1 MSGHSK
7 WANIKRRKGAQ
18 DAVKSKIFT
27 KLIRELTVAARQ
39 GGSGDPATNS
49 RLRLAVDRALAQNMS
64 RDTIDRAIK
73 RGVGGE
79 DGCNMEE
86 VRYEGYAPGGVALVV
101 DCMTDNRNRTVSEVR
116 QAFTKHGGNL
126 GMDGSVAYLF
136 KRVGLFCFAPGSDE
150 NKIMQVAL
158 DSGAEDVT
166 THDDGSIEVLAA
178 VEDFAKVKA
187 AIDQSH
193 LKPEMAEITMIAAIQ
208 VPLDKTNAEKVMRL
222 IDALD
227 ELDDV
232 QQVYSNANMPD
243 DILV

>member
-27 KLIRELTVAARQ
+27 KLIRELTVAARH
-39 GGSGDPATNS
+39 GGSDPNSNS

-73 RGVGGE
+73 RGAGGE
-79 DGCNMEE
+79 DGASMEE
-86 VRYEGYAPGGVALVV
+86 VRYEGYGPSGVAMVV
-101 DCMTDNRNRTVSEVR
+101 DCMTDNHNRTVSEVR

-126 GMDGSVAYLF
+126 GTNGSVAYLF
-136 KRVGLFCFAPGSDE
+136 KRTGLFCFAPGSDE

-158 DSGAEDVT
+158 DSGAEDVVT
-166 THDDGSIEVLAA
+166 NDDGSIEVLTA

-187 AIDQSH
+187 ALDAAK
-193 LKPEMAEITMIAAIQ
+193 LVPEMSELTMIAATQ
-208 VPLDKTNAEKVMRL
+208 VSLNKENAEKIMRL
-222 IDALD
+222 VDALD

-232 QQVYSNANMPD
+232 QHVYSNAMFP
-243 DILV
+243 

>member
-27 KLIRELTVAARQ
+27 KLIRELTVAARH
-39 GGSGDPATNS
+39 GGGDVSSNS
-49 RLRLAVDRALAQNMS
+49 RLRLAMDRALSQNMS
-64 RDTIDRAIK
+64 RDTIDRAVK

-79 DGCNMEE
+79 DGSSMEE
-86 VRYEGYAPGGVALVV
+86 VRYEGYGPSGVAMVV

-136 KRVGLFCFAPGSDE
+136 KRTGLFCFAPKSDE

-158 DSGAEDVT
+158 DSGAEDVVT
-166 THDDGSIEVLAA
+166 NDDGSIEVLTA

-187 AIDQSH
+187 ALDAAK
-193 LKPEMAEITMIAAIQ
+193 LVPEMSELTMIAAMQ
-208 VPLDKTNAEKVMRL
+208 VVLNKENAEKIMRL
-222 IDALD
+222 VDALD

-232 QQVYSNANMPD
+232 QHVYSNADMSAD
-243 DILV
+243 TV